1 MICAELGDTA
11 VRDVEASLKPA
22 NDVESAKLTDL
33 SPAADSIN

>member
-11 VRDVEASLKPA
+11 VRAVEVKPA
-22 NDVESAKLTDL
+22 DDVESAKLTDL